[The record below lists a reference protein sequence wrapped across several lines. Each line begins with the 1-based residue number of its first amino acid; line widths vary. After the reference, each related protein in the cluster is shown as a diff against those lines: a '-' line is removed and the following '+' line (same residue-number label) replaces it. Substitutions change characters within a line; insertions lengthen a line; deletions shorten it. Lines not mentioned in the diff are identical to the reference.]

1 MVKQVKKTEKLE
13 LENKIFFDQISRLD
27 HLSKEKD
34 GTIFKVYSGLE
45 ELDNLIGGFRS
56 KQLYVVSARAGVGK
70 TSLLVSIFANLAQQK
85 VPSFLFSL
93 ELGAEEIACRF
104 ARNILMDEDFQFD
117 QVEKFPTLIA
127 YHKKKNKK
135 LFECQK
141 NIYFDANSYSIE
153 NLEKLIKENS
163 QKIRV
168 YGVDFTGLIQIEI
181 KGDTPD
187 WKRLGMIVENLKRIA
202 NENNVVLFLI
212 NHLNRATTNNNA
224 MSEQGGS
231 IDFER
236 LATCI
241 LQIYSIDSSPDKR
254 VIKITK
260 NRMGKLGE
268 CVLNFDGRFDLFY

>member
-1 MVKQVKKTEKLE
+1 MAKT
-13 LENKIFFDQISRLD
+13 NSFDQ
-27 HLSKEKD
+27 LSKLNFLAKESCNP
-34 GTIFKVYSGLE
+34 IFKVYSGLE
-45 ELDNLIGGFRS
+45 ELDDLVGGFRS

-70 TSLLVSIFANLAQQK
+70 TSLLVSIFSNLAKQGI
-85 VPSFLFSL
+85 PSFLFSL

-104 ARNILMDEDFQFD
+104 ARNILLDESFQFD
-117 QVEKFPTLIA
+117 AVESFPKLIRF
-127 YHKKKNKK
+127 HKKNNKK
-135 LFECQK
+135 LFECQS

-153 NLEKLIKENS
+153 KLEKVVIELKDR
-163 QKIRV
+163 IRV
-168 YGVDFTGLIQIEI
+168 FGVDFTGLIQIEV

-212 NHLNRATTNNNA
+212 NHLNRATTTNNA

-241 LQIYSIDSSPDKR
+241 LQIYSIEGNPDKR
-254 VIKITK
+254 TIKITK
-260 NRMGKLGE
+260 NRMGQLGE
-268 CVLNFDGRFDLFY
+268 CVLDFNGKFDLFF

>member
-1 MVKQVKKTEKLE
+1 MAKKI
-13 LENKIFFDQISRLD
+13 ENKIFFDQISRLD
-27 HLSKEKD
+27 YLSKEKD

-70 TSLLVSIFANLAQQK
+70 TSLLVSIFANLAQQNI
-85 VPSFLFSL
+85 PSFLFSL

-241 LQIYSIDSSPDKR
+241 MQIYSLDSSPDKR

-268 CVLNFDGRFDLFY
+268 CVLNFDGRFDLFF